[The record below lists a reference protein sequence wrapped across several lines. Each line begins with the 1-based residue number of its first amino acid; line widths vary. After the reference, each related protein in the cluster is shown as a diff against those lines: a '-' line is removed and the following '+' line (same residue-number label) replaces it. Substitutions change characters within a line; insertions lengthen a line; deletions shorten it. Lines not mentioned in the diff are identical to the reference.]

1 MNNKVFVKIESIIPA
16 TRRTID
22 QKLKILLDIRSLGF
36 VYSYM
41 VDPEGEN
48 TISRVY
54 SIDSKDAPTA
64 MKLLESEYICLSAS
78 YATNKKEQK

>member
-1 MNNKVFVKIESIIPA
+1 MSKVFVKIESIIPE
-16 TRRTID
+16 TRKTID
-22 QKLKILLDIRSLGF
+22 QKIKILLDIQSLGF

-41 VDPEGEN
+41 VEPEGEN

-54 SIDSKDAPTA
+54 IIDSKDAPAA

-78 YATNKKEQK
+78 YATNKKEKK